1 MVSSYVVERVAR
13 EISGDV
19 VWSANPG
26 EALRKWR
33 EAFGVSQSEVARRM
47 GVAPSVINDYERGR
61 RTPGS
66 GFVKKYVSC
75 LIEIDRERGWR
86 VLEIL
91 ARSSRLLLPEAVID
105 MREFTKPVTLSE
117 VVEVVDGEVLWGA
130 MHLEKRLYGYT
141 VVDSIGAITTMSGN
155 EFYSLMGLTTERVLV
170 FTRVGTGRSPMVAVR
185 VSPLKPGAVVVHG
198 PKIVDK
204 LAVLL
209 AEKDN
214 VPLVL
219 SHKSGVEELVSS
231 LRSLASGF

>member
-1 MVSSYVVERVAR
+1 
-13 EISGDV
+13 
-19 VWSANPG
+19 
-26 EALRKWR
+26 
-33 EAFGVSQSEVARRM
+33 
-47 GVAPSVINDYERGR
+47 
-61 RTPGS
+61 
-66 GFVKKYVSC
+66 
-75 LIEIDRERGWR
+75 
-86 VLEIL
+86 
-91 ARSSRLLLPEAVID
+91 
-105 MREFTKPVTLSE
+105 
-117 VVEVVDGEVLWGA
+117 
-130 MHLEKRLYGYT
+130 
-141 VVDSIGAITTMSGN
+141 
-155 EFYSLMGLTTERVLV
+155 